1 MKAKILITGV
11 LLLAATGCTRTMKQG
26 DTVTVVVREPV
37 NELEREPVPG
47 TVNDVWVEP
56 MVDNIWQ
63 PGQLNPSGTYY
74 RQGNHTLVEIRPGRY
89 QKVEYPADEAPRSR

>member
-1 MKAKILITGV
+1 MRAKIV
-11 LLLAATGCTRTMKQG
+11 VASVVLLAATGCTRTMKQG

-63 PGQLNPSGTYY
+63 PGQLDPSQTYY
-74 RQGNHTLVEIRPGRY
+74 RAGHHTLAEIRPGRY
-89 QKVEYPADEAPRSR
+89 QQVEYPPDEAPASR